1 MLSRLRVAIQVAWS
15 CFVWASANT
24 LLRNL
29 MAELA
34 AAAYVIA

>member
-1 MLSRLRVAIQVAWS
+1 ML
-15 CFVWASANT
+15 VWASAKT

-29 MAELA
+29 MAEFA